1 MAYSSKTQL
10 ILSDRYIHM
19 VSRLS
24 TCVAVNICI
33 GKRKRFLI
41 SQEAR
46 TTKRKE
52 KYHLHAPEGKGVR
65 AKTHIILSTRLAVPF
80 APLTTS
86 LQTQPVCRLP
96 VDTPNPT
103 KAAKL
108 STNTT
113 LKDPQN

>member
-1 MAYSSKTQL
+1 
-10 ILSDRYIHM
+10 
-19 VSRLS
+19 
-24 TCVAVNICI
+24 VAVNICI

-52 KYHLHAPEGKGVR
+52 KYHLHAPEEKGVR
-65 AKTHIILSTRLAVPF
+65 AKTHTILSTRLAVPF